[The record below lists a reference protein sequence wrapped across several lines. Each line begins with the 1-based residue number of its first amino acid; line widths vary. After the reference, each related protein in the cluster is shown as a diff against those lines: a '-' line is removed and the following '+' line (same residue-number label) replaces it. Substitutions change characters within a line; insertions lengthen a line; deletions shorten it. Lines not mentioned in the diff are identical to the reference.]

1 MTIPLW
7 VTDRAAA
14 PSTEQDRLT
23 ANGWRCD
30 DGFDL
35 PPQPWDLTDRRWVRA
50 GTVDDD
56 AALAAA
62 VLAAARGVGLVVGCP
77 DEDRRALLRDDLSRI
92 GTVELVELGP
102 DPLAV
107 LDDDQRA
114 LLAALAAGASVGA
127 AADALHLSTRTAERR
142 LAAARRSLG
151 VRTTAEAVTLA
162 TP

>member
-1 MTIPLW
+1 MSLPLR
-7 VTDRAAA
+7 VTDRATP
-14 PSTEQDRLT
+14 PSSELDRLS
-23 ANGWRCD
+23 ADGWRCN

-35 PPQPWDLTDRRWVRA
+35 PPQPWDLTDRRWVRT
-50 GTVDDD
+50 GTVDDED
-56 AALAAA
+56 AVAAA

-77 DEDRRALLRDDLSRI
+77 DQVRRELLLDDLRRI
-92 GTVELVELGP
+92 GPVELVELGP

-114 LLAALAAGASVGA
+114 LLAALAAGTSVSA

-162 TP
+162 MP

>member
-1 MTIPLW
+1 MSLPLW
-7 VTDRAAA
+7 VTDRATP
-14 PSTEQDRLT
+14 PSSELDRLS
-23 ANGWRCD
+23 ADGWRCD

-35 PPQPWDLTDRRWVRA
+35 PPQPWDLTDRRWVRTGA
-50 GTVDDD
+50 VDDED
-56 AALAAA
+56 AVAAA

-77 DEDRRALLRDDLSRI
+77 DHDRRELLLDDLRRI
-92 GTVELVELGP
+92 GPVELVELGP

-114 LLAALAAGASVGA
+114 LLAALAAGTSVGA

-162 TP
+162 MP